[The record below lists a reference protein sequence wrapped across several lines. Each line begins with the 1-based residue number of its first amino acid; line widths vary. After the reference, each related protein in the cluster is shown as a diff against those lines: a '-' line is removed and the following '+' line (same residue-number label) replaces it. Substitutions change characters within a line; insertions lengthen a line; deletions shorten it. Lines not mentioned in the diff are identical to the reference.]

1 LRARMALTSGIR
13 LGPYEIQTPL
23 GAGGMG
29 EVYRARDTRL
39 SRTVAIKILP
49 GHLSDS
55 PEFKQRFER
64 EARAISSLNH
74 PHICHLYDIGSH
86 DGMEFLVMEF
96 LDGETLANR
105 LRKGAM
111 PLLELLRIGMQV
123 AAALETAHG
132 AGIVHRDLKPGNIM
146 LTKSGAKL
154 LDFGLAK
161 PTLSTSGAA
170 SAPLLS
176 AARTISEA
184 NPMVS
189 PLTTAGSVV
198 GTIQYMSP
206 EQIEG
211 KDADATSDIFA
222 FGAVL
227 YEMATGKRA
236 FDGKNQIS
244 IASAILERDPEAISK
259 IKPLSPAALDY
270 LVATCMAKDREERFQ
285 TAHDLRLQLKG
296 IYLASSSPTA
306 QTQHSR
312 SQRPVFALM
321 GLTLLLLGAGIG
333 YFFKPGIPPATSVR
347 SYIPPPAGTSFPM
360 SGLEIGPVVVSP
372 DGKILAFTAVDE
384 QGVTKLWLRP
394 LNGQQATVLDGTED
408 ASKPFWSFDGQ
419 YLAFA
424 ADGKLKKISIAGG
437 TPQVLADGLAS
448 ESGGGT
454 WNADGTILFC
464 RERSGPIYRVNG
476 LGGEVSPATKLSA
489 MDLSHD
495 EPYFLPDGKDFL
507 YTDYRLNAPFE
518 IRVGQL
524 DKPQQDGRAV
534 VEGQM
539 PQFASDRLLFSS
551 EGHIMAQ
558 RFDTRTWKVS
568 GEPQTLGNGR
578 YFSVSKTGVLAYHE
592 SSAESELKVF
602 DRSGNVVATPGP
614 LALYGWPR
622 FSPDGKSI
630 AVTVADPK
638 SGTENVWVYSITGG
652 PPARITFGPRDLSPT
667 WSPNGKELAYV
678 YFIPGG
684 GKWSIRRIALDGS
697 HPEEIIYKNDADEFG
712 LPIDWSR
719 DGKFLSMH
727 LSTMQEVFSN
737 WALPMAGGPAFRP
750 AATARLTASEYEGK
764 FSPDGRWLTFFS
776 YETGRPEVYVVPFP
790 GAGAKSQVSTTGGW
804 LARFGGKELFYV
816 TISNRLMAAQIHTQP
831 TFGVDSIRPLF
842 QLDFPNLPDRTE
854 PLYDVSAD
862 GQRFA
867 VLTGDRTK
875 TTTITLL
882 TNWPAELKK

>member
-1 LRARMALTSGIR
+1 
-13 LGPYEIQTPL
+13 
-23 GAGGMG
+23 MG

-39 SRTVAIKILP
+39 DRTVAIKILST
-49 GHLSDS
+49 HLSDS

-86 DGMEFLVMEF
+86 DGTDFLVMEF
-96 LDGETLANR
+96 LDGETLADR

-111 PLLELLRIGMQV
+111 PLPELVKIGMQI
-123 AAALETAHG
+123 AAALETAHK

-154 LDFGLAK
+154 MDFGLAK
-161 PTLSTSGAA
+161 PTLASWGGA

-176 AARTISEA
+176 AARTMSEA
-184 NPMVS
+184 SPMS

-211 KDADATSDIFA
+211 KDADLRSDIFA

-236 FDGKNQIS
+236 FEGKNQIS
-244 IASAILERDPEAISK
+244 VASAILEKDPEAISK
-259 IKPLSPAALDY
+259 SKPLSPSALDY
-270 LVATCMAKDREERFQ
+270 LVATCLAKDREERFQ

-296 IYLASSSPTA
+296 ISLASASMAVPT
-306 QTQHSR
+306 QR
-312 SQRPVFALM
+312 SGWQRTGLALM
-321 GLTLLLLGAGIG
+321 GIALLLIG
-333 YFFKPGIPPATSVR
+333 SAIGHFFKLGTSTARAVR
-347 SYIPPPAGTSFPM
+347 SYIPPPPGTSFPL
-360 SGLEIGPVVVSP
+360 SGLEIGPVAVSP
-372 DGKILAFTAVDE
+372 DGKTLAFTAVDE
-384 QGVTKLWLRP
+384 QGVTKVWLRA
-394 LNGQQATVLDGTED
+394 LNAQQATVLDGTED

-419 YLAFA
+419 SLAFA

-437 TPQVLADGLAS
+437 TPEVLADGVAS

-454 WNADGTILFC
+454 WNSDGTILFC
-464 RERSGPIYRVNG
+464 KDLFGPIYQVSAS
-476 LGGEVSPATKLSA
+476 GGKVSPVTRMKEA
-489 MDLSHD
+489 DRSHD
-495 EPYFLPDGKDFL
+495 EPFFLPDGKHFL
-507 YTDYRLNAPFE
+507 FAVPILNAPYE
-518 IRVGQL
+518 IRVGEL
-524 DKPQQDGRAV
+524 GKAGQDGVAV
-534 VEGQM
+534 GLGQM
-539 PQFASDRLLFSS
+539 PQFASGNLLFSRD
-551 EGHIMAQ
+551 GHIMAQ
-558 RFDTRTWKVS
+558 RFNTRTWKVS
-568 GEPQTLGNGR
+568 GDQQILGNAR
-578 YFSVSKTGVLAYHE
+578 FFSVSTNGVLAYHE

-630 AVTVADPK
+630 AVTVTDPK
-638 SGTENVWVYSITGG
+638 SGTTDVWVYPAAGG
-652 PPARITFGPRDLSPT
+652 QPARITFGPEDISPT
-667 WSPNGKELAYV
+667 WSPDGRQLAYAYFV
-678 YFIPGG
+678 YGG
-684 GKWSIRRIALDGS
+684 NWSIRQLVLDGS
-697 HPEEIIYKNDADEFG
+697 RPEETLYKNDADEFG
-712 LPIDWSR
+712 IPIDWSR

-727 LSTMQEVFSN
+727 LSTRQGVYSN
-737 WALPMAGGPAFRP
+737 WSLPLAGGPAFRP
-750 AATARLTASEYEGK
+750 AATAALTASEYEGR

-790 GAGAKSQVSTTGGW
+790 GAGRKSQVSTTGGW

-816 TISNRLMAAQIHTQP
+816 SMSNRLMAAQIHTQP
-831 TFGVDSIRPLF
+831 TFGVDSIRPMF
-842 QLDFPNLPDRTE
+842 QLDFPNLPDRTL

-867 VLTGDRTK
+867 VLTGDRSK

>member
-1 LRARMALTSGIR
+1 MALIAGTK
-13 LGPYEIQTPL
+13 LGPYEIQSPL

-39 SRTVAIKILP
+39 DRTVAIKILP
-49 GHLSDS
+49 THHSDS

-86 DGMEFLVMEF
+86 DGTDFLVMEF
-96 LDGETLANR
+96 LDGETLADR

-111 PLLELLRIGMQV
+111 PLPELLKTGMQI
-123 AAALETAHG
+123 AAALETAHK

-154 LDFGLAK
+154 MDFGLAK
-161 PTLSTSGAA
+161 PTLAASGGA

-176 AARTISEA
+176 AARTISA
-184 NPMVS
+184 SPMMS
-189 PLTTAGSVV
+189 PLTAAGSVV

-211 KDADATSDIFA
+211 KEADARSDIFA

-236 FDGKNQIS
+236 FEGKNQIS
-244 IASAILERDPEAISK
+244 VASAILEKDPEAISK
-259 IKPLSPAALDY
+259 ITPLSPAALDY

-296 IYLASSSPTA
+296 ISLSSPSA
-306 QTQHSR
+306 APTQRSA
-312 SQRPVFALM
+312 SQRTGLALM
-321 GLTLLLLGAGIG
+321 GLALLLIGAAIG
-333 YFFKPGIPPATSVR
+333 HFFTPGTSTASAVR
-347 SYIPPPAGTSFPM
+347 SYIPPPPGTSFPM
-360 SGLEIGPVVVSP
+360 SGLEIGPVAVSP
-372 DGKILAFTAVDE
+372 DGKTLAFTAVDE
-384 QGVTKLWLRP
+384 QGVTKLWLRA
-394 LNGQQATVLDGTED
+394 LNVQHATVLDGTED

-437 TPQVLADGLAS
+437 TPQVLADGVAS

-464 RERSGPIYRVNG
+464 KDLFGPIYRVSAS
-476 LGGEVSPATKLSA
+476 GGEVSAATKLKTTGF
-489 MDLSHD
+489 SHD
-495 EPYFLPDGKDFL
+495 EPYFLPDGKHFL
-507 YTDYRLNAPFE
+507 YGVSQSNTPVE
-518 IRVGQL
+518 IRVGEL
-524 DKPQQDGRAV
+524 DKPEQEGVAV
-534 VEGQM
+534 VSGQM
-539 PQFASDRLLFSS
+539 PQFASDRLLFSR
-551 EGHIMAQ
+551 EGHILAQ
-558 RFDTRTWKVS
+558 RFDTRTWKAS
-568 GEPQTLGNGR
+568 GDPQILGNGR
-578 YFSVSKTGVLAYHE
+578 YFSVSRNGVLAYHE

-602 DRSGNVVATPGP
+602 DRSGNVIATPGP
-614 LALYGWPR
+614 LAVYGWPR

-638 SGTENVWVYSITGG
+638 SRTEDVWVYPVAGG
-652 PPARITFGPRDLSPT
+652 PPARITFGSDDISPT
-667 WSPNGKELAYV
+667 WSPNGKELAYL
-678 YFIPGG
+678 YFGEG
-684 GKWSIRRIALDGS
+684 RGKWSIRRLALDGS
-697 HPEEIIYKNDADEFG
+697 HPEQIIYANEADDFG

-727 LSTMQEVFSN
+727 LSTKQGFYSN
-737 WALPMAGGPAFRP
+737 WALPLAGGPAFRP
-750 AATARLTASEYEGK
+750 PATAGLTASEYEGK
-764 FSPDGRWLTFFS
+764 FSPDGRWITFFS

-790 GAGAKSQVSTTGGW
+790 GAGSKSQVSTTGGW

-816 TISNRLMAAQIHTQP
+816 TMGNRLMAAQIHTQP
-831 TFGVDSIRPLF
+831 TFGVDSIRPMF

-854 PLYDVSAD
+854 PLYDVSTD

-867 VLTGDRTK
+867 VLTGDRAR
-875 TTTITLL
+875 TTTVTLL

>member
-1 LRARMALTSGIR
+1 MGLATGTK
-13 LGPYEIQTPL
+13 LGPYEIQSPL

-39 SRTVAIKILP
+39 DRTVAIKILP
-49 GHLSDS
+49 THRSDS

-86 DGMEFLVMEF
+86 DGTDFLVMEF
-96 LDGETLANR
+96 LDGETLADR

-111 PLLELLRIGMQV
+111 PLPELLKIGMQI
-123 AAALETAHG
+123 AEALETAHK

-154 LDFGLAK
+154 MDFGLAK
-161 PTLSTSGAA
+161 PTLAAPGGA

-176 AARTISEA
+176 AARTISA
-184 NPMVS
+184 SPMMS

-211 KDADATSDIFA
+211 KDADARSDIFA

-236 FDGKNQIS
+236 FEGKNQIS
-244 IASAILERDPEAISK
+244 VASAILEKDPEAISK

-296 IYLASSSPTA
+296 ISLASPSAAVPTKRSGA
-306 QTQHSR
+306 QR
-312 SQRPVFALM
+312 IGLVLM
-321 GLTLLLLGAGIG
+321 GTALLAIGAAIG
-333 YFFKPGIPPATSVR
+333 HFFNPGSPLAPSVR
-347 SYIPPPAGTSFPM
+347 SYIPPPPGTSFPL
-360 SGLEIGPVVVSP
+360 SGLEIGPVAVSP
-372 DGKILAFTAVDE
+372 DGKMLAFTAVDE
-384 QGVTKLWLRP
+384 QGVTKLWLRA
-394 LNGQQATVLDGTED
+394 LNAQQATVLDGTED
-408 ASKPFWSFDGQ
+408 AAKPFWSFDGQ
-419 YLAFA
+419 SLAFA

-437 TPQVLADGLAS
+437 TPQIIADGIAS

-464 RERSGPIYRVNG
+464 KDLFGPIFRVSAS
-476 LGGEVSPATKLSA
+476 GGNVSPATKLKA
-489 MDLSHD
+489 MDHSHD
-495 EPYFLPDGKDFL
+495 EPSFLPDGKHFL
-507 YTDYRLNAPFE
+507 YAVSKLNGPPE
-518 IRVGQL
+518 VRVGEL
-524 DKPQQDGRAV
+524 DKPEQDGV
-534 VEGQM
+534 VVGSGQM
-539 PQFASDRLLFSS
+539 PHFASDRLLVSR

-558 RFDTRTWKVS
+558 RFNTRTWKVS
-568 GEPQTLGNGR
+568 GEAQVLGNAR
-578 YFSVSKTGVLAYHE
+578 FFSVSTNGVLAYHE

-602 DRSGNVVATPGP
+602 DRSGYVIATPGP

-630 AVTVADPK
+630 AVTVTDPK
-638 SGTENVWVYSITGG
+638 SGTEDVWVYPVAGG
-652 PPARITFGPRDLSPT
+652 PPARITFGPVNMSPT
-667 WSPNGKELAYV
+667 WSPDGKELAYYV
-678 YFIPGG
+678 LEGYLGQT
-684 GKWSIRRIALDGS
+684 WSIRRRPLDGS
-697 HPEEIIYKNDADEFG
+697 RPEDTLYKNDALAFG
-712 LPIDWSR
+712 IPIDWSH
-719 DGKFLSMH
+719 DGKFISMH
-727 LSTMQEVFSN
+727 LSTKDGVYSN
-737 WALPMAGGPAFRP
+737 WALPLAGGPAFRP
-750 AATARLTASEYEGK
+750 AATAGLTASEYEGR
-764 FSPDGRWLTFFS
+764 FSPDGRWITFFS

-790 GAGAKSQVSTTGGW
+790 GAGSKSQVSTTGGW

-816 TISNRLMAAQIHTQP
+816 TMSNVLMAAQIHTQP
-831 TFGVDSIRPLF
+831 TFGVDSIRPMF
-842 QLDFPNLPDRTE
+842 QLDFPNLPDRTL

-867 VLTGDRTK
+867 VLTGDRAK